1 MNKVF
6 IIAEAGVNHNGNIE
20 IAKKLVD
27 IAVEAGADAVKFQT
41 FKAKNLV
48 SKYAEKA
55 DYQKQ
60 TTDND
65 ESHFEM
71 IRKLELNV
79 DMHRELIAYCNN
91 KNILFLST
99 PFDSESADL
108 LNNLGLDI
116 FKIPSGEITN
126 LPYLR
131 KIGGYKKTVILSTG
145 MSTLEE
151 VKEAL
156 NVLITS
162 GTLKENITVLHA
174 NTEYPTPI
182 EDVNLKAM
190 QTIAQEFDVKVG
202 YSDHTEGIEVPIAAA
217 AMGAKVIE
225 KHFTIDKTLE
235 GPDHKASLS
244 LKELKTMVAAI
255 RNIEKALGDGIKQPS
270 RSEKKNI
277 EIMRKSIVALT
288 NIKKGEIFSENNIAV
303 KRPANG
309 INPMRWDKIIGK
321 VSLRDYNEDELIEL

>member
-1 MNKVF
+1 
-6 IIAEAGVNHNGNIE
+6 
-20 IAKKLVD
+20 
-27 IAVEAGADAVKFQT
+27 
-41 FKAKNLV
+41 
-48 SKYAEKA
+48 
-55 DYQKQ
+55 
-60 TTDND
+60 
-65 ESHFEM
+65 
-71 IRKLELNV
+71 
-79 DMHRELIAYCNN
+79 
-91 KNILFLST
+91 
-99 PFDSESADL
+99 
-108 LNNLGLDI
+108 
-116 FKIPSGEITN
+116 
-126 LPYLR
+126 
-131 KIGGYKKTVILSTG
+131 